1 MQPFAKAKRQLKHP
15 LVRSKNQDIPRRIQ
29 DRRTDFAMLQVPLHL
44 FQNIRWKGLVQIAGD
59 VRPNM
64 LALYRHVHHLRLGA
78 ISFNCGAR
86 FFCNIMRARCN
97 RTFTDPV
104 VMPSAAAASFT
115 LNCSISR
122 S

>member
-1 MQPFAKAKRQLKHP
+1 
-15 LVRSKNQDIPRRIQ
+15 
-29 DRRTDFAMLQVPLHL
+29 MLQVLLHL
-44 FQNIRWKGLVQIAGD
+44 CQHLRRQGVVQVTGD
-59 VRPNM
+59 VLPNM
-64 LALYRHVHHLRLGA
+64 LAVYDQAHHLRLGT
-78 ISFNCGAR
+78 ISFNWGAR

-97 RTFTDPV
+97 RTFTDAV

>member
-1 MQPFAKAKRQLKHP
+1 
-15 LVRSKNQDIPRRIQ
+15 
-29 DRRTDFAMLQVPLHL
+29 MLQVLLHL
-44 FQNIRWKGLVQIAGD
+44 FQHLRWQGLIQIAGD
-59 VRPNM
+59 VLPNM
-64 LALYRHVHHLRLGA
+64 LAVYDHAHHLRLGA
-78 ISFNCGAR
+78 ISFNSGAR

-97 RTFTDPV
+97 RTFTDAV